1 MLCHDCNHDCNVS
14 QHNCPKLLALTA
26 QQHCLFVAT
35 EEEVK
40 GLRMRAANTIE
51 KIQQNQ
57 DQYSSAGREECET
70 FERLCVIQ
78 QILTA
83 ANG

>member
-1 MLCHDCNHDCNVS
+1 
-14 QHNCPKLLALTA
+14 
-26 QQHCLFVAT
+26 
-35 EEEVK
+35 
-40 GLRMRAANTIE
+40 MRAANTIE

-83 ANG
+83 AHG

>member
-1 MLCHDCNHDCNVS
+1 MLCRDRSIS
-14 QHNCPKLLALTA
+14 QHTFLKLLALTA
-26 QQHCLFVAT
+26 QQHCLFAAT

-40 GLRMRAANTIE
+40 GLRMRATNTIE

-70 FERLCVIQ
+70 FERLCIIQ